1 MHRQDLQDS
10 EYNAYYRGYIHKL
23 DPETTLDRGFKE
35 GRDTIIQF
43 FSSIPEEKQT
53 YRYAPGKWTP
63 KEIFQHLI
71 DVERVFAYRCFRIA
85 RKDKTAL
92 PGFDQDD
99 YILPSRAN
107 EKNMQDLIGEYKTTR
122 NSFIALL
129 KSLTEEDLKRV
140 GEASGFPLSAR
151 AAAFMTLGHE
161 KWHMEIIANRYL

>member
-1 MHRQDLQDS
+1 MKRQDLPDS

-23 DPETTLDRGFKE
+23 DPDTALDQGFKE

-63 KEIFQHLI
+63 KEILQHLI
-71 DVERVFAYRCFRIA
+71 DAERVFSYRCFRIA
-85 RKDKTAL
+85 RKDKISL

-107 EKNMQDLIGEYKTTR
+107 EKRMQDLLAEYEATR

-129 KSLTEEDLKRV
+129 DSLTDEDLQQV
-140 GEASGFPLSAR
+140 GEASGFDLSAR

-161 KWHMEIIANRYL
+161 KWHIEIIKNRYL